1 MVVFLANKYT
11 IFTCS
16 KSLDDDKEKGMYEYL
31 IAYDL
36 VNHNS
41 YNRICGAIS
50 GLDMESW
57 PFLHSTWIA
66 HSDLSAEQIA
76 TCLRK
81 YICKEDK
88 LFVVQLAG
96 DWSSAG
102 LPKFSSEWLEKN
114 LH

>member
-1 MVVFLANKYT
+1 MN
-11 IFTCS
+11 
-16 KSLDDDKEKGMYEYL
+16 EYL

-41 YNRICGAIS
+41 YNGICGAIS
-50 GLDMESW
+50 SLDMNSW

-66 HSDLSAEQIA
+66 HSDLSAEEIA
-76 TCLRK
+76 SQLSPH
-81 YICKEDK
+81 ICKEDK

-96 DWSSAG
+96 NWSSAG
-102 LPKFSSEWLEKN
+102 LPKFSAEWLQEN

>member
-1 MVVFLANKYT
+1 MN
-11 IFTCS
+11 
-16 KSLDDDKEKGMYEYL
+16 EYL

-36 VNHNS
+36 VNHND
-41 YNRICGAIS
+41 YNGICGAIS
-50 GLDMESW
+50 SLDMNSW

-66 HSDLSAEQIA
+66 HSDLSAEEI
-76 TCLRK
+76 TSHLRPH
-81 YICKEDK
+81 ICKEDK

-102 LPKFSSEWLEKN
+102 LPKFSAEWLQEN

>member
-1 MVVFLANKYT
+1 MN
-11 IFTCS
+11 
-16 KSLDDDKEKGMYEYL
+16 EYL

-36 VNHNS
+36 VNRNN
-41 YNRICGAIS
+41 YNGICGAIS

-76 TCLRK
+76 SCLRNH
-81 YICKEDK
+81 ICKEDK

-102 LPKFSSEWLEKN
+102 LPKFSADWLKNN